1 MASKKIHLFR
11 QSAVEAGTPGRY
23 YLNPSEKLMSK
34 APDWSAVEHEDCIE
48 TRTNRAAFKDIPIA
62 GKRYNSQAYGDSENK
77 DDDYSYIMNT
87 DFLDINR
94 IKAEMKDGVSRNF
107 IPKIKIEE
115 NNNSKKK
122 SSKRKNQKKN

>member
-34 APDWSAVEHEDCIE
+34 TPDWSAVEHEDCIE
-48 TRTNRAAFKDIPIA
+48 TRTNRAALKDIPIA
-62 GKRYNSQAYGDSENK
+62 GKRYNNQVYGDSENK

-87 DFLDINR
+87 DFLYVNR

-115 NNNSKKK
+115 NKKK
-122 SSKRKNQKKN
+122 KEQQQEEPEEE